1 MTRDDI
7 RTAVLA
13 SIARVAPE
21 INTTAID
28 AAATLRD
35 ELDLDSM
42 DFLNFVLGLHDRLG
56 VDVPES
62 DYAKLSTLDNA
73 VAYLARR
80 LQPHVESSAT

>member
-1 MTRDDI
+1 MTHDEI

-13 SIARVAPE
+13 SLARIAPE
-21 INTTAID
+21 IDAKAID
-28 AAATLRD
+28 AAARLRD

-56 VDVPES
+56 VDVPEA

-73 VAYLARR
+73 VAYLACR
-80 LQPHVESSAT
+80 LQPHVESSAP